1 MKLIILLY
9 FFYRIRIQKFAKI
22 YNLTSILYRN
32 EKKHRS
38 RKLENEQKCN

>member
-9 FFYRIRIQKFAKI
+9 FLSNKNSEICKN